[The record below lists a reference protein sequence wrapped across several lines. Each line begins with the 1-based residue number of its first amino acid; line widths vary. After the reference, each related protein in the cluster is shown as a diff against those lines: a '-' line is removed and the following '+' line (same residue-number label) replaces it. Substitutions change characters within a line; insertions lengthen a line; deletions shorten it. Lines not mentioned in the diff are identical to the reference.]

1 MDKTYLIIESDSDGN
16 TYQIHK
22 ELNEAQKAF
31 EGCKGK
37 GVLWGEGTIYLVE
50 VNAQKWGFDA
60 KGKLFGAEII
70 KEQQFNI

>member
-16 TYQIHK
+16 SYQIHK
-22 ELNEAQKAF
+22 ELEQAKKAF
-31 EGCKGK
+31 DGCRGK

-50 VNAQKWGFDA
+50 VKETKFGFDS

-70 KEQQFNI
+70 NEHKFNS